1 MEQKIYRFWGV
12 NQYRKFVIKVKKL
25 YDKWRGKQDTDNYFL
40 KDYSKEGIIFL
51 KNQFIKNAKIHSLGV
66 FAGLLAML
74 VADYLWV
81 QIIAFLIFLHNL
93 YCVMIQR
100 YNLIRINALLQKK
113 KSHRQKSM

>member
-1 MEQKIYRFWGV
+1 MEQKIYRFLGV

-100 YNLIRINALLQKK
+100 YNLIRINSLLQKK